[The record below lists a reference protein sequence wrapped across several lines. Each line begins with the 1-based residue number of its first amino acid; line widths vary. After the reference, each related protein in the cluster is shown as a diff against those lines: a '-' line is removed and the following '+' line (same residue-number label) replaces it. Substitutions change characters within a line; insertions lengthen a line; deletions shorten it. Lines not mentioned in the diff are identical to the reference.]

1 MFNSRKKAW
10 TFLNFLLLMIKGL
23 SDVLNDENSQR
34 NFVCQKK
41 GKMFEIQ
48 LK

>member
-1 MFNSRKKAW
+1 MDFPH
-10 TFLNFLLLMIKGL
+10 NFLLLMIEGL

-41 GKMFEIQ
+41 RQ
-48 LK
+48 NV